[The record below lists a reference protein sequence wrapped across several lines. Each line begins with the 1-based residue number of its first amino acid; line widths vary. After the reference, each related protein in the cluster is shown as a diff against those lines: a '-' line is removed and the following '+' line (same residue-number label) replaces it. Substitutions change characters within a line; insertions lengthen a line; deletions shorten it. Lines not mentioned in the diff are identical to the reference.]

1 MSLNKHLKVLMVVA
15 HYPFPV
21 VGGLEKQ
28 AHELS
33 KDLVL
38 KKVIVS
44 VLSGKFANSQDNL
57 ELIDGVTVH
66 RVGWPKNRF
75 LRFFTMPFKIINFM
89 FSNRS
94 TFDIVHL
101 HTISWFS
108 LYILIL
114 AKCMNKK
121 TVLKMANVGEWG
133 LPPLKESLI
142 GRLQLRI
149 IKTVDV
155 IVAMSNQSKK
165 EICDIGYP
173 VRNIFMTPNGISI
186 PDNIDIKRSNPF
198 KPCKVIF
205 VGRLDKQKNINS
217 LLRLWAELQMDKSR
231 LATLEICG
239 SGPLEDKLK
248 LQVVE
253 LNISDTVIFR
263 GQVSDVYKYLSS
275 ADIFI
280 LPSTAEGNS
289 NAVLEAMVSGLPII
303 STNVGGTLMQV
314 GSQGKDFIVEVNDS
328 DKMRRILEALI
339 GNSEK
344 REKVGKEMYKRARNI
359 FSMKEISVQYIQMYT
374 YLNEFKGGD
383 VYKIANKVFDV

>member
-1 MSLNKHLKVLMVVA
+1 MSSNKNLKVLMVVA

-33 KDLVL
+33 KYLVL
-38 KKVIVS
+38 RKVIVS
-44 VLSGKFANSQDNL
+44 VLSGKFSNSQDNL
-57 ELIDGVTVH
+57 ELLDGVTVH
-66 RVGWPKNRF
+66 RIGWPKNRF
-75 LRFFTMPFKIINFM
+75 FRFFTMPFKIINFM

-108 LYILIL
+108 LYTLFI

-133 LPPLKESLI
+133 PLPLKQSLI

-186 PDNIDIKRSNPF
+186 PDNIDIKRSNPS

-217 LLRLWAELQMDKSR
+217 LLQLWAELQMDKSR
-231 LATLEICG
+231 SATLEICG
-239 SGPLEDKLK
+239 SGPLEDKLRHK
-248 LQVVE
+248 VVE
-253 LNISDTVIFR
+253 LNISDKVIFR

-280 LPSTAEGNS
+280 LPSSAEGNS
-289 NAVLEAMVSGLPII
+289 NAVLEAMVTGLPII

-314 GSQGKDFIVEVNDS
+314 GSQGKDFIVEVNDN
-328 DKMRRILEALI
+328 DKMRRILKELI
-339 GNSEK
+339 SNSKK

-374 YLNEFKGGD
+374 YLNAFKGGD